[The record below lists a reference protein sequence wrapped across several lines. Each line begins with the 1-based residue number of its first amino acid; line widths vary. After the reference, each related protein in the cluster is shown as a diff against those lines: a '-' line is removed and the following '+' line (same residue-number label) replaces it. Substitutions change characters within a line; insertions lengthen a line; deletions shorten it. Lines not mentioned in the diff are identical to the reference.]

1 MMKDIF
7 CGFKKKL
14 RQLTGRNGRYF
25 AQLIRRNDVE
35 NIVKTG
41 PIPNSCLCERDSDR
55 PFRRNIRPNRRTSR
69 PVLVSL
75 ASCFKLSA
83 AADSSLSRQ
92 RMNFE
97 ESNASIFACCSK
109 SIRSEFLLVGKQPLM
124 HRPEF
129 PCSTVPRIDHH
140 RARGHASPTKKAD
153 FPGIEMNKRGLIVKW
168 GLFS

>member
-1 MMKDIF
+1 MTWKILL
-7 CGFKKKL
+7 KL
-14 RQLTGRNGRYF
+14 GQSRIHACVSATQIDRFVETFDQIDELAGRF
-25 AQLIRRNDVE
+25 WSLSLHAS
-35 NIVKTG
+35 
-41 PIPNSCLCERDSDR
+41 NSQS
-55 PFRRNIRPNRRTSR
+55 
-69 PVLVSL
+69 
-75 ASCFKLSA
+75 

-129 PCSTVPRIDHH
+129 PCSTVPKIDHH

-153 FPGIEMNKRGLIVKW
+153 FPGIAMNKRGLIVKW